1 MTAWRSFTRL
11 YAVTI
16 FTAPLERR
24 LAGAWLSDD
33 RPLSCIAP
41 VLRSCFRA
49 KDGLAK
55 RDPARRVLRF
65 QQKRAGSDQPSLG
78 SFRLLPHCG
87 IRRDKSARQ
96 ESALRC
102 CHQSRGQCAGACCQ
116 IDFRFG
122 CGADIPVCRFRGLS
136 SPRIPRQ
143 TISFG
148 RRSWKTSQPAGS
160 KARPAI

>member
-1 MTAWRSFTRL
+1 MVFQRPQSVSAIFFIHFPNRGFTRPK
-11 YAVTI
+11 
-16 FTAPLERR
+16 APSVGNDSNKSKASSRKCFACSGR
-24 LAGAWLSDD
+24 I
-33 RPLSCIAP
+33 RPLGAPACRGIAQRQPAP

-96 ESALRC
+96 ESALRLPNPSTLNSLARRNLVKAAQPSAILGFASC
-102 CHQSRGQCAGACCQ
+102 SV
-116 IDFRFG
+116 
-122 CGADIPVCRFRGLS
+122 PV
-136 SPRIPRQ
+136 
-143 TISFG
+143 
-148 RRSWKTSQPAGS
+148 K
-160 KARPAI
+160 